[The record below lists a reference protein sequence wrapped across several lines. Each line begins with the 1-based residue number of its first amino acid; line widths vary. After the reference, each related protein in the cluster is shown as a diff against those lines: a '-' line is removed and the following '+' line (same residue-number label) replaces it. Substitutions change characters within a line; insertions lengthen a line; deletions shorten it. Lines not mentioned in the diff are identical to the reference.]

1 MIRHRDEDG
10 IGRDEKRPRFR
21 HREAG
26 PSFANP
32 QVFSAEAA
40 I

>member
-1 MIRHRDEDG
+1 MSRHRDEDG
-10 IGRDEKRPRFR
+10 IGRDEKDPAFAIVK
-21 HREAG
+21 AG

>member
-1 MIRHRDEDG
+1 MRTGSAATKKDPAFAIV
-10 IGRDEKRPRFR
+10 K
-21 HREAG
+21 AG